1 MKRACLL
8 LLPAALLLVLAA
20 SGCNEESVPNFTRV
34 RVKPDCGVA
43 PMTVEGYA
51 TVTGGNESGDPMGGN
66 NNLEIAW
73 AWGDG
78 GTGSTSIAY
87 HTYLVAGK
95 YNVDVLARDP
105 DGQTAKA
112 TFPVFVLQDSLE
124 VRAGYEASDTG
135 FTVADTVRFN
145 LDIRSCQIN
154 YPEVPGD
161 SVKVQYR
168 WEMGDIDNTVYTAP
182 TPAFRYTEAGD
193 YEVKVSIFYPGWAVQ
208 REDTLFLTVNP
219 LP

>member
-1 MKRACLL
+1 MVVVA
-8 LLPAALLLVLAA
+8 
-20 SGCNEESVPNFTRV
+20 RV
-34 RVKPDCGVA
+34 AVF
-43 PMTVEGYA
+43 E
-51 TVTGGNESGDPMGGN
+51 
-66 NNLEIAW
+66 
-73 AWGDG
+73 
-78 GTGSTSIAY
+78 
-87 HTYLVAGK
+87 AGIFF
-95 YNVDVLARDP
+95 D
-105 DGQTAKA
+105 
-112 TFPVFVLQDSLE
+112 
-124 VRAGYEASDTG
+124 EAHPHITG